1 MRIFRASP
9 MRWGN
14 ELQLQALF
22 GANAADILVTHR
34 DFWFRYE
41 SPAHFIHVFRTWY
54 GPVHKAF
61 ASLDGEQAVLLE
73 RDLLALHDQ
82 LNEDGNRSLLIPGEY
97 VEVLVRRR

>member
-1 MRIFRASP
+1 

-22 GANAADILVTHR
+22 GAGAADILVTHR
-34 DFWFRYE
+34 DFWFRYQ
-41 SPAHFIHVFRTWY
+41 SPEHFIHVFRTWY

-61 ASLDGEQAVLLE
+61 ASLDAEQSVLLE
-73 RDLLALHDQ
+73 HDLVVLLNQ
-82 LNEDGNRSLLIPGEY
+82 LNEDGDRSLLIPGEY